1 MKSEEK
7 IEISMFNVCDSHP
20 NNEHKLGGDENFK
33 LNSFISLEY
42 QKV

>member
-1 MKSEEK
+1 MSVTH
-7 IEISMFNVCDSHP
+7 IQTTMSTN
-20 NNEHKLGGDENFK
+20 LGGDENFK

>member
-1 MKSEEK
+1 MKSEDWK
-7 IEISMFNVCDSHP
+7 SWNFNVCDSHS